1 MNVVYQI
8 GPAHF
13 KAIRMAL
20 KRSELYIG
28 PQHIYVLWF
37 VYKYGSTSDVSF
49 LGTFLL
55 YISEYSYQKN
65 IIKADTDV
73 VQV

>member
-1 MNVVYQI
+1 MC
-8 GPAHF
+8 F
-13 KAIRMAL
+13 D
-20 KRSELYIG
+20 LYINMG
-28 PQHIYVLWF
+28 VPL
-37 VYKYGSTSDVSF
+37 SDVSF